1 MNRQPKRATETDFLT
16 PSRVQTDSV
25 MANSDEGGS
34 FQRAVE
40 EELRQLRQYLNTLE
54 FRKGRETG
62 YADKRSSQDLVI
74 DTNLE
79 NTDQKL
85 IDQTGY
91 LKNQDPSLLGA
102 KGYGRN
108 GGTFSMDEK
117 TLNQSVDEGM
127 EAARRM
133 LVEAE
138 GASAQHQAELLAEI
152 SESYP
157 WMMTHDKTAPGR
169 SPIQQLA
176 EAYSSSMNAN
186 TLAGQRR
193 AKRQNSTKKT
203 QTFY

>member
-34 FQRAVE
+34 FERAVE
-40 EELRQLRQYLNTLE
+40 EELRQLKHYLNTLE

-74 DTNLE
+74 DSTLE
-79 NTDQKL
+79 NADQKI

-91 LKNQDPSLLGA
+91 LAKQNPELEGA
-102 KGYGRN
+102 NGYGRS
-108 GGTFSMDEK
+108 GGTFSMDQK
-117 TLNQSVDEGM
+117 TMDQSIDEAM

-138 GASAQHQAELLAEI
+138 GASAAYQAELLAEI
-152 SESYP
+152 AETYP

-176 EAYSSSMNAN
+176 EAYSSSMNAQ

-193 AKRQNSTKKT
+193 AKRQNSTKRT